1 MKPRDL
7 SKNHFGFSRL
17 FKLTLMTFLL
27 ALLFISSAQMQS
39 KTPYDK
45 DRLLKVVKLNALST
59 QEITQAI
66 EKRGVSFQLSSTIEA
81 EFEQAGARPE
91 LIDAIRSNY
100 RPEIP
105 VATSTS
111 NPNTTTPANTT
122 TPTNNSSTKPN
133 ASVPGGPPLSKSEI
147 VSMLAGGLPSAR
159 VEQFVEVRGVSFAI
173 TPDISREISA
183 AGGSR
188 SLIGTISVN
197 AKATS
202 NKPIENTASNTKSK
216 TNEPDY
222 DDLTDQAISEM
233 QNNRAANAVRLL
245 ERAVKIEPA
254 SPTAFQLMGF
264 AQLYGFQNLSL
275 AEQSM
280 RAALERG
287 GAATFR
293 VYHDHDGFF
302 KQYCQG
308 TFFVTKAGVT
318 FKADDGKHTFEAF
331 DTKIKESGLN
341 DFFGSEYGAFHLKVF
356 EDEKQKKTKTFNFAP
371 ATTKK
376 EESKLLITLIQSY

>member
-17 FKLTLMTFLL
+17 FKLTLMTLFL
-27 ALLFISSAQMQS
+27 ALLFIGSTRMQS
-39 KTPYDK
+39 KIPYDK
-45 DRLLKVVKLNALST
+45 ERLLKVVKLNALST

-66 EKRGVSFQLSSTIEA
+66 EKRGVSFQMNPTIEA

-91 LIDAIRSNY
+91 LIDAIRGNY
-100 RPEIP
+100 RPETP
-105 VATSTS
+105 VATTNT
-111 NPNTTTPANTT
+111 NPNPT
-122 TPTNNSSTKPN
+122 TPTNNPPNNTSTKPN
-133 ASVPGGPPLSKSEI
+133 ASVPAGPPLSKSEI
-147 VSMLAGGLPSAR
+147 VSMLHGGLTSAR
-159 VEQFVEVRGVSFAI
+159 VEQFVEVRGVNFI
-173 TPDISREISA
+173 LTPDISKEISA

-188 SLIGTISVN
+188 SLLGTISVN
-197 AKATS
+197 AKAVS
-202 NKPIENTASNTKSK
+202 NKPVENTASNTKPKS
-216 TNEPDY
+216 NEPDY

-233 QNNRAANAVRLL
+233 QNNRAANAIRLL
-245 ERAVKIEPA
+245 EQAVKIEPA
-254 SPTAFQLMGF
+254 SPTAYQLMGF
-264 AQLYGFQNLSL
+264 AQLYGYQNLSL

-280 RAALERG
+280 RSALERG

-318 FKADDGKHTFEAF
+318 FKADDGKHTFESF
-331 DTKIKESGLN
+331 DTQIKESGLN
-341 DFFGSEYGAFHLKVF
+341 DFFGSEYGAFHIKVF
-356 EDEKQKKTKTFNFAP
+356 EDEKKKKTKTFNFAP

-376 EESKLLITLIQSY
+376 EESKLVIALIQSY

>member
-1 MKPRDL
+1 MKPRAL
-7 SKNHFGFSRL
+7 SKNHFGFKKL
-17 FKLTLMTFLL
+17 FTIIIFSGLCAWSM
-27 ALLFISSAQMQS
+27 IGSAQMQS

-45 DRLLKVVKLNALST
+45 DRLLRVVKLNALST
-59 QEITQAI
+59 QEIAQAI
-66 EKRGVSFQLSSTIEA
+66 EKRGVDFQMTPALES

-91 LIDAIRSNY
+91 LIEAIRNNF
-100 RPEIP
+100 RPEKP
-105 VATSTS
+105 VATS
-111 NPNTTTPANTT
+111 NPPSTTPPP
-122 TPTNNSSTKPN
+122 PTNNSSTKLN
-133 ASVPGGPPLSKSEI
+133 ASVPAGPPLSKSEI
-147 VSMLAGGLPSAR
+147 VTMLHGGIPSAR
-159 VEQFVEVRGVSFAI
+159 VEQFVEVRGVNFAI
-173 TPDISREISA
+173 TPDISKEISA

-197 AKATS
+197 AKAVST
-202 NKPIENTASNTKSK
+202 KPIENTASNTKPKS
-216 TNEPDY
+216 NEPDY

-245 ERAVKIEPA
+245 ERAVKMEPA
-254 SPTAFQLMGF
+254 SPTAYQLMGF
-264 AQLYGFQNLSL
+264 AQLYGYQNISL

-331 DTKIKESGLN
+331 DTQIKESDVN

-356 EDEKQKKTKTFNFAP
+356 DDEKKKKTKTFNFAP

-376 EESKLLITLIQSY
+376 EESKLVITLIQSY